1 MTAEAT
7 TVLPAWLDKQFAE
20 TSLKESDASRDLKV
34 TSVAVHRA
42 TATGDNYL
50 SDVYRMTVKLE
61 CDASPHGSSLSLII
75 KCLPTR
81 EAMQKMAQEM
91 QAFEKETRMFCDTI
105 PAMSQILEK
114 AAPGK
119 CTQLSAKCFA
129 SGRQPVSYLVL
140 EDLKARG
147 FSLAKRCSG
156 LDLAHSKL
164 VVRKLAEFHAASVK
178 LFEQDPSALDNYLV
192 FKSFHG
198 PTAQQLETFLKQG
211 CRLLADQ
218 LDTLDGSFSEYAPR
232 IRTLAESIFPRLA
245 DLTQRKGKFRVL
257 THADTW
263 VNNIMFRYAAGVVQD
278 VVLLDF
284 QLSSYISPSIDL
296 QYFTHTSLTEEV
308 YANHL
313 TDLLKEYHS
322 RLIEVMDD
330 IGISTDKQMSFE
342 ELLEDFEAH
351 ALYAVFSA
359 VAVLP
364 IVRTQDETR
373 FDVEASLN
381 ESDSAANRN
390 TFASAQYTQ
399 AIKQMLPEFEKRG
412 LL

>member
-1 MTAEAT
+1 MTAEDT
-7 TVLPAWLDKQFAE
+7 TDLPAWLDKKFAE

-34 TSVAVHRA
+34 ASVAVQRA
-42 TATGDNYL
+42 VATGDNYL
-50 SDVYRMTVKLE
+50 SDVYRMTVELE
-61 CDASPHGSSLSLII
+61 HDASPHGSSRSLII
-75 KCLPTR
+75 KCLPAGEVMR
-81 EAMQKMAQEM
+81 KLVQEI
-91 QAFEKETRMFCDTI
+91 QAFEHETRMFCETI
-105 PAMSQILEK
+105 PAMSHILEK

-119 CTQLSAKCFA
+119 YTQLSAKCFA
-129 SGRQPVSYLVL
+129 SGKQPVSYLVL
-140 EDLKARG
+140 EDLKDRG

-178 LFEQDPSALDNYLV
+178 LFDQDPSALDNYLV
-192 FKSFHG
+192 FKLLHKS
-198 PTAQQLETFLKQG
+198 TAQHLENFLKQG

-218 LDTLDGSFSEYAPR
+218 LDTLDGSYSKYAPR

-245 DLTQRKGKFRVL
+245 DLTERKGKFRVL

-263 VNNIMFRYAAGVVQD
+263 VNNIMFKYAAGVVQD

-284 QLSSYISPSIDL
+284 QLSSYGSPSIDL

-322 RLIEVMDD
+322 HLIEVMND
-330 IGISTDKQMSFE
+330 IGISTDKQISFE
-342 ELLEDFEAH
+342 ELLADFEAQ
-351 ALYAVFSA
+351 ALYAVYSA
-359 VAVLP
+359 IAVLP
-364 IVRTQDETR
+364 IVRTQEETR

-390 TFASAQYTQ
+390 TFASAQYMQ
-399 AIKQMLPEFEKRG
+399 AIKQMLPEFEKRC

>member
-34 TSVAVHRA
+34 TSVAVQRA
-42 TATGDNYL
+42 TAIGDNYL
-50 SDVYRMTVKLE
+50 SDVYRMTVELE
-61 CDASPHGSSLSLII
+61 RNASPYGSSLSLII
-75 KCLPTR
+75 KCLPTG
-81 EAMQKMAQEM
+81 EVMQKLVQEI
-91 QAFEKETRMFCDTI
+91 QAFEHETRMFCDTI

-119 CTQLSAKCFA
+119 YMQLSAKCFA
-129 SGRQPVSYLVL
+129 SGKQPVSYLVL

-192 FKSFHG
+192 FKLLHET
-198 PTAQQLETFLKQG
+198 TAQQLETFLKQG

-218 LDTLDGSFSEYAPR
+218 LDTLDGSFSKYAPR

-284 QLSSYISPSIDL
+284 QLSSYSSPSIDL

-322 RLIEVMDD
+322 HLIEVMND
-330 IGISTDKQMSFE
+330 IGISTDKQISFE
-342 ELLEDFEAH
+342 ELLADFEAQ
-351 ALYAVFSA
+351 ALYAVYSA

-364 IVRTQDETR
+364 IVRTQNETR

-390 TFASAQYTQ
+390 TFASAQYMQ
-399 AIKQMLPEFEKRG
+399 AIIQMLPEFEKRG

>member
-34 TSVAVHRA
+34 ASVAVQRA

-61 CDASPHGSSLSLII
+61 RDASPHGSSLSLII
-75 KCLPTR
+75 KCLPTG
-81 EAMQKMAQEM
+81 EEMQKLVQEI
-91 QAFEKETRMFCDTI
+91 QAFEQETRMFCETI

-119 CTQLSAKCFA
+119 YTQLSAKCFA

-178 LFEQDPSALDNYLV
+178 LFEQDPSALDNYMV

-198 PTAQQLETFLKQG
+198 STTQHVETFLKQG

-218 LDTLDGSFSEYAPR
+218 LDTLDRSYSRYAPR

-245 DLTQRKGKFRVL
+245 DLTERKGKFRVL

-263 VNNIMFRYAAGVVQD
+263 VNNIMFKYAAGVVQD
-278 VVLLDF
+278 VILLDF
-284 QLSSYISPSIDL
+284 QLSAYCSPSIDL

-322 RLIEVMDD
+322 HLIEVMND
-330 IGISTDKQMSFE
+330 IGISTDKQISFE
-342 ELLEDFEAH
+342 ELLKDFEAH

-381 ESDSAANRN
+381 GSDSPANRN
-390 TFASAQYTQ
+390 TFASAQYMQ
-399 AIKQMLPEFEKRG
+399 AIKQMLPEFEKSG